1 MLRSARTYGLLAV
14 ILGAILVSGAVLT
27 AQKDPF
33 LGKWVLNVDKSDF
46 MSPGGADVRERTIEM
61 TAGKDGM
68 IAHKQSTYRVGQDIV
83 TTITGEAKFDGKD
96 YPVIGA
102 AFGQVAF
109 TRMGNTMTRI
119 AKNGGKEVETA
130 TYTLSPDGK
139 TLTIV
144 TKGENYGIKYG
155 STQIFER
162 EAE

>member
-1 MLRSARTYGLLAV
+1 MLRSARHFGLLLV
-14 ILGAILVSGAVLT
+14 FLGVTLASGAVLT

-46 MSPGGADVRERTIEM
+46 MSPGGAGVRERTIEM
-61 TAGKDGM
+61 TEKDGM
-68 IAHKQSTYRVGQDIV
+68 VAHKQSTYRVGQDVV

-96 YPVIGA
+96 YPVFGA

-155 STQIFER
+155 STQVFER
-162 EAE
+162 ATE